1 MHVIFEPGTSP
12 VASRHPNH
20 WAMTNGL
27 NFLNLFSSNL
37 LLKETVS
44 YHNIATC
51 LMQVMF
57 VNHDTC
63 YKDKIWKFIGLFYDC
78 YSPSTELLRILW
90 RNDCLTPIHH
100 YWARSERRLMAIS
113 HDAVIL
119 HIPSFPVWNTE
130 MIAPAQER
138 SKNTMPAAQLRR
150 RWCFRTQVHQKQIK
164 RAIRCSRLIHY
175 DMTHYSLF

>member
-1 MHVIFEPGTSP
+1 MPVIFEPGTSP

-100 YWARSERRLMAIS
+100 YWARSERHEGFIQPWPLAMM
-113 HDAVIL
+113 HVIP
-119 HIPSFPVWNTE
+119 PSPFG
-130 MIAPAQER
+130 IQ
-138 SKNTMPAAQLRR
+138 
-150 RWCFRTQVHQKQIK
+150 RW
-164 RAIRCSRLIHY
+164 SRLPKNEARALCQRHN
-175 DMTHYSLF
+175 